1 MLYHLSEIYWVVFD
15 IFINNFDDLPIEE
28 DEEYHK
34 LHLLNFKK
42 YNHLCLSHNFDH
54 FLKVLLN
61 LLNVLELI
69 LIKLQKQIFAKL
81 VWV

>member
-1 MLYHLSEIYWVVFD
+1 MLYHLYDIYWVVFD
-15 IFINNFDDLPIEE
+15 IFINSFHDLLIEE

-34 LHLLNFKK
+34 LHLLNFMK
-42 YNHLCLSHNFDH
+42 YNHLCLFHNFDH

-69 LIKLQKQIFAKL
+69 PIKLQKQIFFQFI
-81 VWV
+81 